1 MDYFQMSEQELRVH
15 EASLAE
21 QYEAYKQQKL
31 KLDMSRGKPCP
42 EQLGLSKEMLDT
54 VTSGSQ
60 LQARDGSD
68 YLNYGGIDGIPEAK
82 ELFADILGVS
92 PKEVIIGGNASLNMM
107 HDTISRAMLHGLR
120 GSKEPW
126 AKLPKVKF
134 ICPSPG
140 YDRHFAICELFN
152 IEMIVVGLTP
162 DGPDMD
168 AVEKLVLEDES
179 IKGIWC
185 MPKYS
190 NPEGITYSD
199 ATVERLARMT
209 TKATDF
215 RLFWDDA
222 YNVHHLTATPDPLKK
237 IFSLPARKQATLTVS
252 LFSALHPRLRFP
264 EPG

>member
-92 PKEVIIGGNASLNMM
+92 PKEVIIG
-107 HDTISRAMLHGLR
+107 AM
-120 GSKEPW
+120 
-126 AKLPKVKF
+126 
-134 ICPSPG
+134 
-140 YDRHFAICELFN
+140 
-152 IEMIVVGLTP
+152 
-162 DGPDMD
+162 
-168 AVEKLVLEDES
+168 
-179 IKGIWC
+179 
-185 MPKYS
+185 
-190 NPEGITYSD
+190 
-199 ATVERLARMT
+199 
-209 TKATDF
+209 
-215 RLFWDDA
+215 
-222 YNVHHLTATPDPLKK
+222 
-237 IFSLPARKQATLTVS
+237 PA
-252 LFSALHPRLRFP
+252 
-264 EPG
+264 